1 MGKQV
6 NLDTWQT
13 QRLQEL
19 LQMGSE
25 IVSKTDRS
33 IILYRQTLEEEDGC
47 YEEIVCTLTTGY
59 IIEQI
64 VTSGGMLVP
73 SFRCQVIYKIPDYPK
88 VLLGQSKDRFREVTV
103 RLEEQLGLHDD
114 DDDKKGEEND
124 EEKIN
129 LKVTR

>member
-1 MGKQV
+1 MGRQV

-33 IILYRQTLEEEDGC
+33 IILYRQTLEEEEGC
-47 YEEIVCTLTTGY
+47 YEEIVCTLTTGH

-73 SFRCQVIYKIPDYPK
+73 SFRCQMIYAISDYPK

-114 DDDKKGEEND
+114 EDDEEENNK
-124 EEKIN
+124 EKVN

>member
-1 MGKQV
+1 MVIYKILQCIYMVKQV
-6 NLDTWQT
+6 NLDTWQA

-25 IVSKTDRS
+25 IASKTDRS

-47 YEEIVCTLTTGY
+47 YEEIVCTLTTEY
-59 IIEQI
+59 VIEQI

-73 SFRCQVIYKIPDYPK
+73 SFRSQVVYTLAEYPL
-88 VLLGQSKDRFREVTV
+88 VLLNQSKDKFREVTV

-114 DDDKKGEEND
+114 GIK
-124 EEKIN
+124 
-129 LKVTR
+129 

>member
-1 MGKQV
+1 MVKQV
-6 NLDTWQT
+6 NLDTWQA

-25 IVSKTDRS
+25 IASKTDRS

-59 IIEQI
+59 VIEQI

-73 SFRCQVIYKIPDYPK
+73 SFRSQVVYTTTDYPH
-88 VLLGQSKDRFREVTV
+88 VLLTQSKDKFREVTI

-114 DDDKKGEEND
+114 DDDEKEN
-124 EEKIN
+124 
-129 LKVTR
+129 KVL